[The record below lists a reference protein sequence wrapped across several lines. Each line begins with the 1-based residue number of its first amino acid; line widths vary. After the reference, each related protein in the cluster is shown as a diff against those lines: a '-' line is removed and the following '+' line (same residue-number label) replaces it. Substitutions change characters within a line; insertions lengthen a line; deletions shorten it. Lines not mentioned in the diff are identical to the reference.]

1 MRAREIRKGD
11 EFEQDGELVYV
22 VVDVEHTKLEVNAT
36 VRFRDGGL
44 GTRVWDVGTDIPLS
58 RPRGN

>member
-11 EFEQDGELVYV
+11 EFEQEGEIVYV
-22 VVDVEHTKLEVNAT
+22 VTDVEHLQREVRAT

-44 GTRVWDVGTDIPLS
+44 ASRVWDVGTDVPLT
-58 RPRGN
+58 RPPHN